1 MTALRAQSGARDSP
15 STRQQRAISRG
26 VGWTAVG
33 AFASKGAA
41 ILGKLILAALL
52 LPQHF
57 GLVGMVLVFTQI
69 AKTGADLGLR
79 QSLIQRKR
87 DGSTRLLYDSAFWF
101 LFAVGLGVVAAMWIV
116 GARLLVWFYDAPELH
131 DIAVVMSLGIVFQNL
146 QVVPETI
153 LARMADFKA
162 IILSEILGAFIGAGA
177 AVILA
182 YNGAGAWSLVAQLLV
197 SSACTAAAMFLS
209 ARWLPRLRFATSPLH
224 AIRQYSSYILGSR
237 MLLYMQ
243 QNLDYLLIGKLMGA
257 YSLGIYS
264 LAFLITET
272 LRAHIYWIVSRVVF
286 PTYSRIAGD
295 SRQIA
300 TIYCGTVRYMTLA
313 MFPASILL
321 ILYADEAI
329 PALFKDAWLG
339 AVAPIR
345 ILAVASMIV
354 ASTGT
359 AGEVLKAIG
368 KPNIDFSINLYVTL
382 FVAFPALWAG
392 IQLFGVEGAAWAVV
406 LYCSAARVLFHVA
419 LRRAIGVGLLSILA
433 ASRPAIAGCLLMLL
447 CTVALSDAHWVIA
460 AIASSLA
467 YSLAALPA
475 IYDYFRTATTSRRQN
490 LGDDYK
496 IVVILG
502 PDGAGKTTLVDG
514 LESRAAGLSQRL
526 YLGMGT
532 SENWRLRF
540 VRIFYEF
547 HSKQTRRLERVIT
560 AALLWYLLFPI
571 ELIARRLSINP
582 RQRSAMLLIDRLPGQ
597 PFIRGGLLLRLYR
610 ILLPRPDVI
619 VLLQGDPEKIAARKP
634 DETSPERTVAEI
646 AKWEDVARQT
656 GAPSI
661 IRLDTTRISARACT
675 DMLFRELLGRQRGKA
690 AFAGSD
696 TTHAE

>member
-1 MTALRAQSGARDSP
+1 MTAVTAQSAARDHP
-15 STRQQRAISRG
+15 STRQQRAINRG
-26 VGWTAVG
+26 VGWTALG

-57 GLVGMVLVFTQI
+57 GLVSMVLVFTQI

-87 DGSTRLLYDSAFWF
+87 DGATRLLYDSAFWF
-101 LFAVGLGVVAAMWIV
+101 LLAVGLGVVGTMWVI

-131 DIAVVMSLGIVFQNL
+131 SIAVVMSLGILFQNL
-146 QVVPETI
+146 QVVPEAI
-153 LARMADFKA
+153 LARMAGFKA
-162 IILSEILGAFIGAGA
+162 IILSEMLGAFIGAGA

-197 SSACTAAAMFLS
+197 SSACTAAAMFFS
-209 ARWLPRLRFATSPLH
+209 ARWVPRLRFAASPLH

-237 MLLYMQ
+237 MLLYLQ
-243 QNLDYLLIGKLMGA
+243 QNMDYLLIGKLMGA

-286 PTYSRIAGD
+286 PAYSRIAGD
-295 SRQIA
+295 YSQISI
-300 TIYCGTVRYMTLA
+300 IYCGTVRYMTMA
-313 MFPASILL
+313 MFPASMLL

-329 PALFKDAWLG
+329 PSLFKDAWLG
-339 AVAPIR
+339 AVEPIR
-345 ILAVASMIV
+345 ILAAASMIV
-354 ASTGT
+354 ASAGT

-368 KPNIDFSINLYVTL
+368 KPNVDFSVNLYVTL
-382 FVAFPALWAG
+382 LVAFPALWIG
-392 IQLFGVEGAAWAVV
+392 IRLFGVEGAAWAVV
-406 LYCSAARVLFHVA
+406 LYCSAARVMFHIA
-419 LRRAIGVGLLSILA
+419 LRRAIGVGLLNILA

-447 CTVALSDAHWVIA
+447 CSVALRDAHWIIA
-460 AIASSLA
+460 AIASLLT

-475 IYDYFRTATTSRRQN
+475 IYDYLSAATMARGQN
-490 LGDDYK
+490 LSDDYK

-514 LESRAAGLSQRL
+514 LESRVAGLSQRL

-532 SENWRLRF
+532 SENWRLQL

-547 HSKQTRRLERVIT
+547 HLDRSRRLARAIT

-571 ELIARRLSINP
+571 ELIARRLSLSP
-582 RQRSAMLLIDRLPGQ
+582 RQRSTMLLIDRLPGQ
-597 PFIRGGLLLRLYR
+597 PFIRGGLLLKFYQ

-634 DETSPERTVAEI
+634 DETSAERTVAEI
-646 AKWEDVARQT
+646 AKWESVAQQT
-656 GAPSI
+656 GAPTI

-675 DMLFRELLGRQRGKA
+675 DVLLRELLGRQRGKA
-690 AFAGSD
+690 ALARPDG
-696 TTHAE
+696 THAG